1 MNRFEPPRPS
11 EEPSAT
17 CANCGAY
24 RPAGDMLYD
33 ERGENY
39 VCDRDC
45 FYEWAD
51 DNAEEVADYY
61 YEMNIE

>member
-1 MNRFEPPRPS
+1 MSDRFQPP
-11 EEPSAT
+11 EPSVS
-17 CANCGAY
+17 CSICVNCGAE
-24 RPAGDMLYD
+24 RLADAMLYD

-61 YEMNIE
+61 YEMNIL